1 MSKLKQHIDIE
12 GFAIENLDT
21 SELDDILDWLP
32 NNDVF
37 DLNIA
42 EQGVIK
48 SLHAENI
55 CQEYIAKIDRFL
67 GKKDSERN
75 KAWAD
80 AALNRANLAGHKTA
94 KDREWFALAD
104 DAYQSVVNEIT
115 LAKAAKKWFENKA
128 DYFRNWHY
136 AFKTF
141 LKRDYSLERLGN
153 IEANGYN
160 GYSDEKSRP
169 GDSDDW
175 AETEASLFKE

>member
-12 GFAIENLDT
+12 GFTIENLDT
-21 SELDDILDWLP
+21 HEIDDILDWLP
-32 NNDVF
+32 KNDVF

-55 CQEYIAKIDRFL
+55 CQEYIAKIDRYI
-67 GKKDSERN
+67 GKKDSDKN
-75 KAWAD
+75 KAWAN
-80 AALNRANLAGHKTA
+80 AALDRAGKAGHKTA
-94 KDREWFALAD
+94 KDKEWFALAD
-104 DAYQSVVNEIT
+104 DEYQTVVNEMT
-115 LAKAAKKWFENKA
+115 LAKAAKKWMENKA

-141 LKRDYSLERLGN
+141 LKRDYSLERLSNTDGL
-153 IEANGYN
+153 GYN
-160 GYSDEKSRP
+160 AHEDGHRNRS

-175 AETEASLFKE
+175 AVSPFGE